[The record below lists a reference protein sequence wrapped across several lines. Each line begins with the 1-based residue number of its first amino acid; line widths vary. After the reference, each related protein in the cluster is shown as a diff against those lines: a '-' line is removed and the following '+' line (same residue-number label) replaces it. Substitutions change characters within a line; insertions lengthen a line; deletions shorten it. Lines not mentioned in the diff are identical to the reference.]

1 MHKSILCGVFLAVS
15 LQLQTQS
22 PVNPAIA
29 QILQQRL
36 DSCINTFDLPGI
48 SATILFP
55 GDRYWNGASGLSD
68 IYTQE
73 PVDTAMVFYQASVT
87 KMFVAA
93 MVLQMAEQ
101 GELSL
106 NDSIGHYLPPIQHVN
121 GHIKIRSLM
130 NHRSGIA
137 DFLTPQATATWLS
150 QPDSVWDPKTAI
162 ETFIGPPLFNEGSG
176 FSYSNTNYVLL
187 GMIIEQV
194 TGNSFAQELHTRFLT
209 PFGLTRT
216 FFRVA
221 DSISGPR
228 VKGWTSFS
236 FPGVYDTD
244 AAQILNNSSMSM
256 GFTAGALVSTPAD
269 VARFNRLLYTG
280 QIIHDSLLTLMK
292 QCTNVNFGN
301 NCNGYGHGSM
311 RYIFGGKTYFGHA
324 GDISGFTQLSIHQE
338 TDSLTLTISINR
350 NNAPRGPIA
359 ATLLEAVEQALSL
372 SATENHIPELTAQVF
387 PNPASDIL
395 HISLPGYAEQPFIYR
410 LYNTSGATVQ
420 SGTGCFPYNADIS
433 VLPVGMYYLDIQS
446 AYGHSVQKVIIR

>member
-1 MHKSILCGVFLAVS
+1 M
-15 LQLQTQS
+15 Q
-22 PVNPAIA
+22 
-29 QILQQRL
+29 
-36 DSCINTFDLPGI
+36 D
-48 SATILFP
+48 
-55 GDRYWNGASGLSD
+55 
-68 IYTQE
+68 

-93 MVLQMAEQ
+93 MIFQMTEQ

-106 NDSIGHYLPPIQHVN
+106 NDSIGQYLPPIQHIN
-121 GHIKIRSLM
+121 GHIRIRSLL

-194 TGNSFAQELHTRFLT
+194 TGNSFAQELRSRFLI
-209 PFGLTRT
+209 PYGLGQT

-221 DSISGPR
+221 DSITAPQ
-228 VKGWTSFS
+228 VKGWTSFV

-244 AAQILNNSSMSM
+244 AAQILKNGAMSM
-256 GFTAGALVSTPAD
+256 GFTAGAMVSTPAD

-280 QIIHDSLLTLMK
+280 QIVHDSLLTIMK

-311 RYIFGGKTYFGHA
+311 RYLFAGKTYFGHA
-324 GDISGFTQLSIHQE
+324 GDISGFTQLSIHHE

-359 ATLLEAVEQALSL
+359 ATLLEAIEQALSL
-372 SATENHIPELTAQVF
+372 SNNNNHTLELPAQIF
-387 PNPASDIL
+387 PNPVSDIL
-395 HISLPGYAEQPFIYR
+395 HITLPGAAGYPFTYQ
-410 LYNTSGATVQ
+410 LYNTAGTAVR
-420 SGTGCFPYNADIS
+420 SGTGQFPYSTDIAS
-433 VLPVGMYYLDIQS
+433 LPPGIYYLDIQTE
-446 AYGHSVQKVIIR
+446 YGQTIQKMIIR

>member
-1 MHKSILCGVFLAVS
+1 
-15 LQLQTQS
+15 
-22 PVNPAIA
+22 
-29 QILQQRL
+29 
-36 DSCINTFDLPGI
+36 
-48 SATILFP
+48 
-55 GDRYWNGASGLSD
+55 
-68 IYTQE
+68 
-73 PVDTAMVFYQASVT
+73 
-87 KMFVAA
+87 
-93 MVLQMAEQ
+93 
-101 GELSL
+101 
-106 NDSIGHYLPPIQHVN
+106 
-121 GHIKIRSLM
+121 
-130 NHRSGIA
+130 
-137 DFLTPQATATWLS
+137 
-150 QPDSVWDPKTAI
+150 
-162 ETFIGPPLFNEGSG
+162 
-176 FSYSNTNYVLL
+176 
-187 GMIIEQV
+187 
-194 TGNSFAQELHTRFLT
+194 
-209 PFGLTRT
+209 
-216 FFRVA
+216 
-221 DSISGPR
+221 
-228 VKGWTSFS
+228 
-236 FPGVYDTD
+236 
-244 AAQILNNSSMSM
+244 MSM